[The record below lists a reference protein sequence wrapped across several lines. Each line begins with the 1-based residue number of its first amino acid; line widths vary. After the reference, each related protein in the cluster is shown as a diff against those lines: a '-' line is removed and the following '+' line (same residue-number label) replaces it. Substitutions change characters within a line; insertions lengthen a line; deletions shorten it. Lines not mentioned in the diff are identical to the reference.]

1 MKKSA
6 RKETDKPKDAP
17 KKARPRGLLRGA
29 FGFLAKWGLVAGIW
43 GAVAAA
49 ALIVVYAYDLPNVDE
64 AFAPTRRPTVTVL
77 AADGSEIAAVGD
89 LYGMPARLAD
99 LPTALP
105 QAVIATEDRRFYDHM
120 GLDPI
125 GLARALVAN
134 LRAGRVVQGGSTIT
148 QQVAKNLFLTSERSI
163 KRKVQELLLAL
174 WLERRFTKD
183 QILTVY
189 LNRVYL
195 GAGTYGVEA
204 AAKRYF
210 NRPARDLSTWE
221 AAMIAGLLKAPSRY
235 NPIADPKKAAERTA
249 QVLEN
254 MIAAGYLTPE
264 QAKKAVVR
272 KRGVRP
278 SRPGNQV
285 RHFVDWVME
294 QVPGFVSPDDRDLIV
309 RTTLDIR
316 MQRQAEAAVA
326 RALDGPGQKKDV
338 DEAAVVAIT
347 PHGAVRAMVGG
358 RDYRQSQ
365 FNRATQ
371 ASRQPGSAFKPFV
384 YLAGLERGIGPEA
397 RFKDAP
403 FSVDG
408 WSPRNFK
415 PGYRGDVTVTEALAD
430 SINTVAVLVARKV
443 GERHVVETAKRLGLA
458 GDFAPTPAL
467 ALGTGE
473 VSLLALTAAY
483 GSFANGGMG
492 VWPYGIEKITDGRG
506 RVLYARTGSGPGRV
520 IAEDAAAAMTRMLAR
535 VIENGTGRAA
545 AIDRPAAGKTG
556 TSQNHRDAWFIGFTA
571 DLVAG
576 VWMGNDDG
584 KPMRGVTGG
593 GLPASVWKD
602 FMGAAHQGRP
612 VMPLKG
618 GEPPKPTFPANVF
631 GTLFG
636 GAG

>member
-1 MKKSA
+1 MRKSA
-6 RKETDKPKDAP
+6 RHETDKTKDAP
-17 KKARPRGLLRGA
+17 NKARPRGRLRGA
-29 FGFLAKWGLVAGIW
+29 VGFLAKWGLVAGIW
-43 GAVAAA
+43 GSVAAA
-49 ALIVVYAYDLPNVDE
+49 VMVVVYAYDLPNVDE

-77 AADGSEIAAVGD
+77 AADGTEIAAVGD

-99 LPTALP
+99 LPPSLP
-105 QAVIATEDRRFYDHM
+105 RAVIATEDRRFYDHF

-125 GLARALVAN
+125 GLVRALVAN

-174 WLERRFTKD
+174 WLERRFSKD

-195 GAGTYGVEA
+195 GARTYGVEA

-254 MIAAGYLTPE
+254 MIAAGFLTPE
-264 QAKKAVVR
+264 QAKKAAAR
-272 KRGVRP
+272 KRGVVALK
-278 SRPGNQV
+278 PGNQI

-294 QVPGFVSPDDRDLIV
+294 QVSGFVSLDDRDLIV
-309 RTTLDIR
+309 QTTLDTR

-326 RALDGPGQKKDV
+326 RGLDGPGRKRDV
-338 DEAAVVAIT
+338 GEAALVAMT
-347 PHGAVRAMVGG
+347 PGGAVRAMIGG
-358 RDYRQSQ
+358 RDYQRSQ

-371 ASRQPGSAFKPFV
+371 AARQPGSAFKPFV
-384 YLAGLERGIGPEA
+384 YLAGLERGIGPDA

-403 FSVDG
+403 FSIDG
-408 WSPRNFK
+408 WSPKNFK
-415 PGYRGDVTVTEALAD
+415 PGYQGDVTVAEALAQ
-430 SINTVAVLVARKV
+430 SINTVAVLVARQA
-443 GERHVVETAKRLGLA
+443 GEKRVIEAAKRLGLT

-473 VSLLALTAAY
+473 VSLLNLTAAY
-483 GSFANGGMG
+483 GSFANGGLG

-506 RVLYARTGSGPGRV
+506 RVLYVRTGSGPGRA
-520 IAEDAAAAMTRMLAR
+520 IAADTAAAMTRMLVR
-535 VIENGTGRAA
+535 TVEHGTGHAA

-556 TSQNHRDAWFIGFTA
+556 TSQNHRDAWFVGFTA
-571 DLVAG
+571 ELVAG

-593 GLPASVWKD
+593 GLPALVWKD
-602 FMGAAHQGRP
+602 FMAAAHQGRP
-612 VMPLKG
+612 ARSLNGADPSQ
-618 GEPPKPTFPANVF
+618 PSFPANVF

>member
-6 RKETDKPKDAP
+6 RKATDKPKDAP

-43 GAVAAA
+43 GSVAAA

-77 AADGSEIAAVGD
+77 AVDGSEIAAVGD

-99 LPTALP
+99 LPPALP
-105 QAVIATEDRRFYDHM
+105 HAVIATEDRRFYDHL

-148 QQVAKNLFLTSERSI
+148 QQVAKNLFLSSERSI

-210 NRPARDLSTWE
+210 NRPVRTLSTWE
-221 AAMIAGLLKAPSRY
+221 SAMIAGLLKAPSRY
-235 NPIADPKKAAERTA
+235 NPFADPKRADERTA

-254 MIAAGYLTPE
+254 MVAAGYLTPD
-264 QAKKAVVR
+264 QAKKAAVR
-272 KRGVRP
+272 KRGVVA
-278 SRPGNQV
+278 SRPGNQI

-294 QVPGFVSPDDRDLIV
+294 QAPGFVSPDDRDLIV
-309 RTTLDIR
+309 HTTLDKR
-316 MQRQAEAAVA
+316 MQHQAEAAIA
-326 RALDGPGQKKDV
+326 RVLDGLGRKKDV
-338 DEAAVVAIT
+338 GEAALVALT
-347 PHGAVRAMVGG
+347 PDGAVRAMVGG

-371 ASRQPGSAFKPFV
+371 ALRQPGSAFKPFV
-384 YLAGLERGIGPEA
+384 YLAGLERGIGPDA

-403 FSVDG
+403 FSIDG
-408 WSPRNFK
+408 WSPKNFK
-415 PGYRGDVTVTEALAD
+415 PGYQGDVTVAEALAQ
-430 SINTVAVLVARKV
+430 SINTVAVLVARTA
-443 GERHVVETAKRLGLA
+443 GERRVVETAKHLGLR
-458 GDFAPTPAL
+458 GDFMPTPAL
-467 ALGTGE
+467 ALGAGE

-483 GSFANGGMG
+483 GPFANGGMG
-492 VWPYGIEKITDGRG
+492 VWPYGIEKITDNRG

-520 IAEDAAAAMTRMLAR
+520 IAPDTAATMTRMLVR
-535 VIENGTGRAA
+535 VIEDGTGHAA

-593 GLPASVWKD
+593 GLPASAWKD
-602 FMGAAHQGRP
+602 FMAAAHKGRP
-612 VMPLKG
+612 AKPLKG
-618 GEPPKPTFPANVF
+618 AEPPAPSFPINVF